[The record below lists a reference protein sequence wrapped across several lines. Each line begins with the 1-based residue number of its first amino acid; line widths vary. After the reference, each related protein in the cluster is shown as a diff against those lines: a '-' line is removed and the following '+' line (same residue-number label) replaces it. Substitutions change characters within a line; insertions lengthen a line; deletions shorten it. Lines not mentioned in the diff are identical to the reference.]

1 MNYAVEIER
10 RAFYNIAI
18 KAIHT
23 FYFHTRTKIVQI
35 EFIFLHD
42 LSLHMLSHIVIV
54 FHLKVHEKYCIICL
68 WYVITEIAMSKE
80 ADNIYVL
87 WEIYLLSHCSFLM
100 EDGVFAFFYQP
111 TPTDLPFQ
119 KISSLLLL
127 FEMEFRRNAIKKKK
141 LLEVMYKYVQ
151 TV

>member
-1 MNYAVEIER
+1 MKWTISIH
-10 RAFYNIAI
+10 FFNISI

-23 FYFHTRTKIVQI
+23 MHFHTRTKIVYI

-42 LSLHMLSHIVIV
+42 LSLHMLSYIVIV
-54 FHLKVHEKYCIICL
+54 FHLFVHEKYCIICL

-100 EDGVFAFFYQP
+100 EDGVFAFFY
-111 TPTDLPFQ
+111 
-119 KISSLLLL
+119 
-127 FEMEFRRNAIKKKK
+127 
-141 LLEVMYKYVQ
+141 
-151 TV
+151 

>member
-1 MNYAVEIER
+1 MKIENGSWIMLWR
-10 RAFYNIAI
+10 LKEELFITLQSRQFIRC
-18 KAIHT
+18 
-23 FYFHTRTKIVQI
+23 TRTKIVYI

-87 WEIYLLSHCSFLM
+87 WEIYLLSHCSFWWKT
-100 EDGVFAFFYQP
+100 AFLLSFTSQLLLTCHSRKYLLYCYYSRWNSEGMQ
-111 TPTDLPFQ
+111 L
-119 KISSLLLL
+119 KRKSSL
-127 FEMEFRRNAIKKKK
+127 R
-141 LLEVMYKYVQ
+141 
-151 TV
+151 